1 MALPV
6 CSSELSANK
15 VRSFASLTS
24 LSTNIKQR
32 VYREEL
38 VLVLAMVLAYFL
50 SVFCRALFICTCYV
64 PCLKLIVKNECN
76 QVVTKGSQTI
86 IFARSEQLGL
96 FSKASKP
103 QSTVKG
109 F

>member
-1 MALPV
+1 M
-6 CSSELSANK
+6 
-15 VRSFASLTS
+15 RSFASLTS

-76 QVVTKGSQTI
+76 QDVTKRSQTI

-96 FSKASKP
+96 FGKASKP